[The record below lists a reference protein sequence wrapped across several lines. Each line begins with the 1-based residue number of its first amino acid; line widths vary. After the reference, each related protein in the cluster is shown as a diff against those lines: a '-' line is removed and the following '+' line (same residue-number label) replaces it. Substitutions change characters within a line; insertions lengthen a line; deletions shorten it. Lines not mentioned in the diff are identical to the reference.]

1 MINFRIIA
9 TMKNIII
16 AVTGF
21 CILFAGCGGASK
33 KEKAREESIK
43 KAEEDAKQKAEQDKK
58 QAWQDLLNACKDEE
72 KNKLVTYAEN
82 YKDVEKQQV
91 RHLTNQNKLN
101 EKANKFAT
109 FGKRKIESGY
119 LISVA
124 EYTNE
129 HEENYGGQPTKVYDC
144 DKWLFST
151 DEQGNIL
158 DAIKIAK
165 FPGVVKDTGAGT
177 DVLYET
183 VLTEGKKF
191 ILQLDKGVEKDLT
204 FVGERIRYK
213 IENGKFVEISR
224 KKEKHETGGC

>member
-1 MINFRIIA
+1 MKYII
-9 TMKNIII
+9 
-16 AVTGF
+16 VTTITGTL
-21 CILFAGCGGASK
+21 LFFSSCGGAAK
-33 KEKAREESIK
+33 KEKARQESIK
-43 KAEEDAKQKAEQDKK
+43 KAEEEAKQKAEQDKK

-72 KNKLVTYAEN
+72 KNKLVTYGEN

-91 RHLTNQNKLN
+91 RHLTHQNKLN

-109 FGKRKIESGY
+109 YGKRKIDSGY
-119 LISVA
+119 LICVG
-124 EYTNE
+124 EYSNE
-129 HEENYGGQPTKVYDC
+129 QEETYDGKPTKIYDM

-165 FPGVVKDTGAGT
+165 FPAKTDVDKST

-183 VLTEGKKF
+183 ILTEGKKF
-191 ILQLDKGVEKDLT
+191 ILQIDKGVEKDMT
-204 FVGERIRYK
+204 FTGERIRYK
-213 IENGKFVEISR
+213 VENGKFVEISR